1 MSIKAAVIGLGNIG
15 RYAVEALEAAPDFT
29 CVGVVR
35 RKESLGTA
43 PHDLRGVAE
52 YASLAD
58 LEAVFREAGRP
69 APVRAVPQDS
79 RSGGRSAR
87 QGCDDPV
94 DSFDIHDRIV
104 ETIGVLEA
112 QAAKGG
118 AVAVTAAG
126 WDPGTDSAMRA
137 LFEAMVPVGTTFTNF
152 GRGRS
157 MGHSVAARALPGVA
171 DATSITIPLGGGRH
185 SRLVYVVLE
194 GGAAFEDVHAA
205 IKADPYFAHDPL
217 EVRQVTQE
225 ELPRVA
231 DASHGVLMERLGASG
246 LDRQPASD
254 LRHAH
259 RQPRVRPRRC
269 SCSSARAAVR
279 LAQAW
284 KARRVYAHRRASGPV
299 CCPASAWPTSDVWC
313 SVSCFLS
320 TSDGKSPCPRVSL
333 CVGSSAKHSRK
344 TKTRLTRRKAE
355 V

>member
-15 RYAVEALEAAPDFT
+15 RYAVEALESAPDFT

-35 RKESLGTA
+35 RKESIGKE

-52 YASLAD
+52 YPGLAE
-58 LEAVFREAGRP
+58 LEAVSGKPDVVLLCAPSRKVPELAG
-69 APVRAVPQDS
+69 DLL
-79 RSGGRSAR
+79 GKGYNT
-87 QGCDDPV
+87 V

-104 ETIGVLEA
+104 ETIGLLEA

-118 AVAVTAAG
+118 AVSITAAG

-194 GGAAFEDVHAA
+194 EGATFEAVYAA

-225 ELPRVA
+225 ELPRMA

-246 LDRQPASD
+246 LTANQRLTFDMRIDNPA
-254 LRHAH
+254 LTA
-259 RQPRVRPRRC
+259 QVLV
-269 SCSSARAAVR
+269 SSARAAVR
-279 LAQAW
+279 LSRMGRPGAYTLID
-284 KARRVYAHRRASGPV
+284 VPPV
-299 CCPASAWPTSDVWC
+299 LLLPGERMANI
-313 SVSCFLS
+313 
-320 TSDGKSPCPRVSL
+320 G
-333 CVGSSAKHSRK
+333 
-344 TKTRLTRRKAE
+344 RL